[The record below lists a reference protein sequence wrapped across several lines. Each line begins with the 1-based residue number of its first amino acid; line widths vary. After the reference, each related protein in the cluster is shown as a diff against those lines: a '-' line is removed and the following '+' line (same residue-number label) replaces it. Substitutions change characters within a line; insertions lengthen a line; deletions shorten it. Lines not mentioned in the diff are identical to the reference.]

1 MRKTKLKLIYEG
13 VDISKD
19 ISTYLLD
26 YSYTDNDN
34 DAEEIQVNLH
44 NVERPWM
51 AEWYPKKGDK
61 MSADIEFDDETVLS
75 CGEFEVRYILQRQG
89 KHCKY

>member
-19 ISTYLLD
+19 ISPYLLD

-44 NVERPWM
+44 NIERPWM
-51 AEWYPKKGDK
+51 AE
-61 MSADIEFDDETVLS
+61 
-75 CGEFEVRYILQRQG
+75 
-89 KHCKY
+89 